1 MERFEWID
9 FIVTS
14 IGPHPASCRWKP
26 GLKTTS
32 SQTSGPLAP
41 GQWGKCG
48 PKTSLLKKLKCK
60 PNPKTA
66 VMKSMLNNTLRL
78 CCGVILAISPASAS
92 AGIIVSIDNL
102 ALTTGGTSGFVNVKV
117 SWVPVGAEPATV
129 NIDYFFANLTIL
141 PVGTP
146 TSLVA
151 FKPYYDSIAAVY
163 HNGDYQFAEG
173 NYLFAGNSL
182 AMDPLFPQ
190 HAGSVGGLNNTIF
203 SGSDGRLDGGSDIT
217 LDGSTQKLLY
227 RLELLATGTAT
238 GTEMFQLSFA
248 PSPDSL
254 FFENDGLT
262 TIPFSLDSF
271 GPQGQITVTQGATA
285 VPEPATGV
293 VLLLGTG
300 ILAWRRSRKCRHH
313 LPRDE
318 PSGLTHRKSYRRHLP
333 ELPDRGLC

>member
-1 MERFEWID
+1 
-9 FIVTS
+9 
-14 IGPHPASCRWKP
+14 
-26 GLKTTS
+26 
-32 SQTSGPLAP
+32 
-41 GQWGKCG
+41 
-48 PKTSLLKKLKCK
+48 
-60 PNPKTA
+60 
-66 VMKSMLNNTLRL
+66 MKSMLYNTLQL

-102 ALTTGGTSGFVNVKV
+102 ALTTGGASGFVDVNV
-117 SWVPVGAEPATV
+117 SWSPVGAEPATV

-182 AMDPLFPQ
+182 DMDPLFPQ

-203 SGSDGRLDGGSDIT
+203 SGSDGRLNGGSDIT

-238 GTEMFQLSFA
+238 GTESFQLSFA
-248 PSPDSL
+248 PSPGSQFVD
-254 FFENDGLT
+254 NDGSEIAFT
-262 TIPFSLDSF
+262 STP
-271 GPQGQITVTQGATA
+271 GQITVTQGAAA
-285 VPEPATGV
+285 VPEPSTGV
-293 VLLLGTG
+293 VFLLGSG
-300 ILAWRRSRKCRHH
+300 FLAWWRSRNYRHH
-313 LPRDE
+313 AVYDE
-318 PSGLTHRKSYRRHLP
+318 V
-333 ELPDRGLC
+333 